1 MAVGGFSEDRI
12 FELAQQIN
20 QGQLALL
27 ESSIPVVAAAHG
39 TTAGGGLGILLNS
52 DYAIVGE
59 SSKIGSIYAKLGLT
73 LSLIH
78 I

>member
-1 MAVGGFSEDRI
+1 MRVILLSGNGRAFCAGGDVRSMAVGGFSEAHI

-27 ESSIPVVAAAHG
+27 ESSIPVIAAAHG
-39 TTAGGGLGILLNS
+39 TTAGGGPGILLN
-52 DYAIVGE
+52 
-59 SSKIGSIYAKLGLT
+59 